1 MDPINI
7 PPMLA
12 YIPYIPY
19 MDPMGNK
26 PTMVESP
33 WIFCW
38 TTNSGQDGQ
47 VQRSN
52 RRTPRRASWSRWDG
66 KADGYGSI
74 PMKIPFLGGWTSINP
89 SYFYVHQGY
98 KVLTHCQIMKLWSWR
113 FTGWWWLEPWN
124 FEWLS
129 RNSWECHHHW
139 QTHFIIV
146 QRGRLKPPTRLYYY
160 PLLNLQWKTTIFT
173 NILAWHDTNNFS
185 TTQVDYPMTSHRD
198 VPGIKPC
205 HDRRGEWRNPP
216 VMTSV
221 ISVIYTSKIH
231 PIYTVDGPSDMLLHH
246 FFTIFSRGCFIF
258 QGFANIESTIFVGD
272 FIIKHIF
279 LGFHHQTWQ
288 KTCYIVLMKTR
299 EKHVES

>member
-129 RNSWECHHHW
+129 RNSWECHYHW

-160 PLLNLQWKTTIFT
+160 PLLNLQWKTTIFYQHFSMT
-173 NILAWHDTNNFS
+173 WYQQFFHNTSGLSHDLTSWRPWNKAMPWSKGWMEKSPRDDISYISYIHLQNTSNIHGGWSQWYVAS
-185 TTQVDYPMTSHRD
+185 S
-198 VPGIKPC
+198 
-205 HDRRGEWRNPP
+205 
-216 VMTSV
+216 
-221 ISVIYTSKIH
+221 
-231 PIYTVDGPSDMLLHH
+231 
-246 FFTIFSRGCFIF
+246 FF
-258 QGFANIESTIFVGD
+258 
-272 FIIKHIF
+272 
-279 LGFHHQTWQ
+279 
-288 KTCYIVLMKTR
+288 
-299 EKHVES
+299 